1 MRKVTTSL
9 LLAAGLAL
17 AAGSGAALADTY
29 STGTVVGQ
37 KGSDEFYVRYD
48 TDGDG
53 SLADEVAV
61 VRTRA
66 QLEQEDNVV
75 VLLESHALEAVDVN
89 GDGVIGANE
98 WVAESGSHFGS
109 LDLNNNGIVDEEE

>member
-1 MRKVTTSL
+1 MRQVTTSL
-9 LLAAGLAL
+9 LLAVGFALGAG
-17 AAGSGAALADTY
+17 AGGALADTY
-29 STGTVVGQ
+29 STGSVIGQ

-61 VRTRA
+61 IRTRA
-66 QLEQEDNVV
+66 QLEQEDNIV
-75 VLLESHALEAVDVN
+75 VLLEDHALEAVDVN
-89 GDGVIGANE
+89 GDGYIGANE
-98 WVAESGSHFGS
+98 WVAESGSYFGS